1 MKKAKRSH
9 SPEVGK
15 EKEQKKM
22 KLGME
27 DTLGFWKKDGR
38 GFSEWNRDKKSLEAD

>member
-15 EKEQKKM
+15 EKERKKM

-27 DTLGFWKKDGR
+27 DTSGKKTLEY
-38 GFSEWNRDKKSLEAD
+38 FSNGIAHKKSLEAD